1 MKNIQF
7 CFLQSHSTLENALK
21 LTLGISKQKL
31 KKFLSSSELKMKV
44 QEKKPITLSLDIVNY
59 AHINPHY
66 QGANIDILY
75 DDDILMALNKPA
87 RIHAHPLSYLEQNN
101 LLSFLR
107 ESYHD
112 QLLQVNVENYD
123 RGLLYRLDYETSGL
137 ILYIKQQHIYEEL
150 RANFN
155 SIMKNKVYLA
165 MVKGK
170 FSKLG
175 KHAHFFSSVGEKGHK
190 QKVHDSL
197 GDFVGELTV
206 VKAQYDQASDHSL
219 VWVELKT
226 GLRHQI
232 RAQLAYLGFP
242 ILGDEL
248 YGGEKAGRLYLHAFE
263 YAFETKT
270 MKYKFQCPPDK
281 LFCSFF
287 DLNSGL

>member
-7 CFLQSHSTLENALK
+7 CFLQSHPTLEDALK
-21 LTLGISKQKL
+21 STLGISKQKL

-44 QEKKPITLSLDIVNY
+44 EEKRPITISLDIVNY
-59 AHINPHY
+59 ALMNPKY
-66 QGANIDILY
+66 EGASVEILY
-75 DDDILMALNKPA
+75 DDDVLIALNKPA
-87 RIHAHPLSYLEQNN
+87 RIHSHPLTYLEQNN

-107 ESYHD
+107 EKYGD

-137 ILYIKQQHIYEEL
+137 MLFIKQQHLYEEL

-155 SIMKNKVYLA
+155 SIMKSKVYLA
-165 MVKGK
+165 VVSGK

-175 KHAHFFSSVGEKGHK
+175 KHSHFFSSVGEKGHK
-190 QKVHDSL
+190 QKVHDSA
-197 GDFVGELTV
+197 GDFVGELAV
-206 VKAQYDQASDHSL
+206 VKVQYDEASNQSL

-232 RAQLAYLGFP
+232 RAQLAHLGFP
-242 ILGDEL
+242 ILGDDL
-248 YGGEKAGRLYLHAFE
+248 YGGMKAGRLHLHAFE

-270 MKYKFQCPPDK
+270 MKYKFQCLPDK